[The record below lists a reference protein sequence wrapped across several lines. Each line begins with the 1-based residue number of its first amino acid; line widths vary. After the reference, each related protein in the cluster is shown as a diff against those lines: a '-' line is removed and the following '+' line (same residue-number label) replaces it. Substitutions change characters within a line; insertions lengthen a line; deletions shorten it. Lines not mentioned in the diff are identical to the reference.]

1 MTDRVSRYP
10 GIQAHPELG
19 ARRGGLGEKDFEEL
33 PPMDLMDKL
42 ASLAQRYEE
51 LNTLLAQPG
60 TLEDMSLLQRYGRE
74 HAELEE
80 VVNKYHELVENDK
93 QIAEA
98 QEMYNGDEPEM
109 RDLAYEEM
117 ERLKARKEQLL
128 EEVKVSLLPKDI
140 MDEKNAIVT
149 IQGGAGGD
157 EAALFAGELFRMYT
171 RYAEGRRWKIEI
183 LDINDTVQGG
193 IKDITFV
200 VKGKGAYNRMKYE
213 GGTHRVQRVPVTE
226 ANGRIHTST
235 AKVIVLPEADD
246 DIKIEIK
253 ENDIRVDVYRSTGHG
268 GQSVN
273 TTDSAVRITHLP
285 TGLVVTCQDEKS
297 QLKNKLKALTVL
309 KARLWD
315 LQEAQRQEELSKT
328 RRSQVQTGD
337 RSEKIRTY
345 NFPQDRVTDHRVGLT
360 RHNLPGVLNGEL
372 DEFID
377 TLITVDQADK
387 LQHLFEEEVKVK

>member
-1 MTDRVSRYP
+1 MN
-10 GIQAHPELG
+10 
-19 ARRGGLGEKDFEEL
+19 
-33 PPMDLMDKL
+33 KL
-42 ASLAQRYEE
+42 ANLAERYEE
-51 LNTLLAQPG
+51 LNNLMAQPEV
-60 TLEDMSLLQRYGRE
+60 LDDISLLQRYGRE
-74 HAELEE
+74 RAELEE
-80 VVNKYHELVENDK
+80 VVQKYYDLVSTEK

-98 QEMYNGDEPEM
+98 QELYDGDDLEM
-109 RDLAYEEM
+109 RDLAYEEL
-117 ERLKARKEQLL
+117 ERLKASREQQL
-128 EEVKVSLLPKDI
+128 EDVKVLLLPRDI

-149 IQGGAGGD
+149 IQAGAGGD
-157 EAALFAGELFRMYT
+157 EAALFGGELFRMYS
-171 RYAEGRRWKIEI
+171 RYADTRRWKIEV
-183 LDINDTVQGG
+183 LDINDTGQGG

-200 VKGKGAYNRMKYE
+200 VKGKGAYSRMKYE

-246 DIKIEIK
+246 DIEIDVK
-253 ENDIRVDVYRSTGHG
+253 DTDIRVDVYRSTGHG

-297 QLKNKLKALTVL
+297 QLKNKLKAMTVL

-315 LQEAQRQEELSKT
+315 LEEARRQEELSKN

-345 NFPQDRVTDHRVGLT
+345 NFPQDRVTDHRIGYT
-360 RHNLPGVLNGEL
+360 RHNLPGVMNGEI

-377 TLITVDQADK
+377 NLITVDQADK
-387 LQHLFEEEVKVK
+387 LQNLFEEARA

>member
-1 MTDRVSRYP
+1 
-10 GIQAHPELG
+10 
-19 ARRGGLGEKDFEEL
+19 
-33 PPMDLMDKL
+33 MDLMDKL

-51 LNTLLAQPG
+51 LNNLMAQPEV
-60 TLEDMSLLQRYGRE
+60 LEDIPLLQRYGRE

-80 VVNKYHELVENDK
+80 VVHAYNEIINVDR
-93 QIAEA
+93 QSAEA
-98 QEMYNGDEPEM
+98 QQMYESEEGEM
-109 RDLAYEEM
+109 RDLAFEEL
-117 ERLKARKEQLL
+117 EQLKRRKEQLL
-128 EEVKVSLLPKDI
+128 ADVKMILLPKDI

-157 EAALFAGELFRMYT
+157 EAALFAAELFRMYS
-171 RYAEGRRWKIEI
+171 RYADDHRWKIEI
-183 LDINDTVQGG
+183 LDANETEQGG

-200 VKGKGAYNRMKYE
+200 VKGKGAYSRMKYE

-226 ANGRIHTST
+226 SNGRIHTST

-246 DIKIEIK
+246 DIHIDIK
-253 ENDIRVDVYRSTGHG
+253 DSELRVDVYRSTGHG

-297 QLKNKLKALTVL
+297 QLKNKLKAMTVL

-315 LQEAQRQEELSKT
+315 IEEARRQEELSKS
-328 RRSQVQTGD
+328 RHSQVQRGD

-345 NFPQDRVTDHRVGLT
+345 NFPQDRVTDHRIGLT
-360 RHNLPGVLNGEL
+360 RHNLPDVMNGDI

-387 LQHLFEEEVKVK
+387 LQGLFQ

>member
-1 MTDRVSRYP
+1 MN
-10 GIQAHPELG
+10 
-19 ARRGGLGEKDFEEL
+19 
-33 PPMDLMDKL
+33 LMDKL
-42 ASLAQRYEE
+42 ANLAQRYEE
-51 LNTLLAQPG
+51 LNNLMAQPDV
-60 TLEDMSLLQRYGRE
+60 LADPSLLQRYGRE

-80 VVNKYHELVENDK
+80 VVQKYNELTSTDQ

-98 QEMYNGDEPEM
+98 QEMYESEEGEM
-109 RDLAYEEM
+109 RDLAYEEL
-117 ERLKARKEQLL
+117 ENLKQHKEQLL
-128 EEVKVSLLPKDI
+128 EEVKVALLPKDI

-171 RYAEGRRWKIEI
+171 RYADSRRWKIEV
-183 LDINDTVQGG
+183 LDINDTEQGG
-193 IKDITFV
+193 VKDITFV
-200 VKGKGAYNRMKYE
+200 VKGKGAYSRMKYE

-246 DIKIEIK
+246 DINIEIK
-253 ENDIRVDVYRSTGHG
+253 DTDIRVDVYRSTGHG

-297 QLKNKLKALTVL
+297 QLKNKTKALSVL
-309 KARLWD
+309 KSRLWD
-315 LQEAQRQEELSKT
+315 LEEARRQEELSKS

-345 NFPQDRVTDHRVGLT
+345 NFPQDRVTDHRIGLT
-360 RHNLPGVLNGEL
+360 RHNLPEIMNGNL

-377 TLITVDQADK
+377 NLITVDQADK
-387 LQHLFEEEVKVK
+387 LQSTFA

>member
-1 MTDRVSRYP
+1 
-10 GIQAHPELG
+10 
-19 ARRGGLGEKDFEEL
+19 
-33 PPMDLMDKL
+33 MDLMSKL
-42 ASLAQRYEE
+42 ASLAEHYEE
-51 LNTLLAQPG
+51 LNTLMAQPEV
-60 TLEDMSLLQRYGRE
+60 LADIALLQRYGRE

-80 VVNKYHELVENDK
+80 VVQKYHELTATDQ

-98 QEMYNGDEPEM
+98 REMFDGEDGEM
-109 RDLAYEEM
+109 RDLAFEEM
-117 ERLKARKEQLL
+117 ERLKADKEKLL
-128 EEVKVSLLPKDI
+128 EEVKVALLPKDI

-157 EAALFAGELFRMYT
+157 EAALFAGELFRMYN
-171 RYAEGRRWKIEI
+171 RYADTHRWKIEV
-183 LDINDTVQGG
+183 LDANDTEQGG
-193 IKDITFV
+193 IKDVTFV
-200 VKGKGAYNRMKYE
+200 VRGKGAYSRMKYE

-246 DIKIEIK
+246 DIQIDIK
-253 ENDIRVDVYRSTGHG
+253 DTDIRVDVYRSTGHG

-297 QLKNKLKALTVL
+297 QLKNKTKALSVL
-309 KARLWD
+309 KSRLWD
-315 LQEAQRQEELSKT
+315 LEQARRQEELSKS

-345 NFPQDRVTDHRVGLT
+345 NFPQDRVTDHRISLS
-360 RHNLPGVLNGEL
+360 RHNLPGIMNGDI

-377 TLITVDQADK
+377 NLITVDQADK
-387 LQHLFEEEVKVK
+387 LQSTFQ

>member
-1 MTDRVSRYP
+1 
-10 GIQAHPELG
+10 
-19 ARRGGLGEKDFEEL
+19 
-33 PPMDLMDKL
+33 MDLIDKL
-42 ASLAQRYEE
+42 ASLAKRYEE
-51 LNTLLAQPG
+51 LNALMAQPEV
-60 TLEDMSLLQRYGRE
+60 LEDIPLLQRYGRE

-80 VVNKYHELVENDK
+80 VVHKYQELVKNDK

-98 QEMYNGDEPEM
+98 QEMYEGDDPEM
-109 RDLAYEEM
+109 RELAFEEI
-117 ERLKARKEQLL
+117 ERLKADREQLL
-128 EEVKVSLLPKDI
+128 EEIKVSLLPKDI

-157 EAALFAGELFRMYT
+157 EAALFAGELFRMYS
-171 RYAEGRRWKIEI
+171 RYAEGRRWKVEI
-183 LDINDTVQGG
+183 LDINETGQGG

-200 VKGKGAYNRMKYE
+200 IKGKGAYSRMKYE

-246 DIKIEIK
+246 DIQIDIK
-253 ENDIRVDVYRSTGHG
+253 ESDIRVDVYRSTGHG

-315 LQEAQRQEELSKT
+315 LEEARRQEELSKN

-345 NFPQDRVTDHRVGLT
+345 NFPQDRVTDHRIGLT

-377 TLITVDQADK
+377 NLIAVDQADK
-387 LQHLFEEEVKVK
+387 LQHLFEEEVAVK

>member
-1 MTDRVSRYP
+1 
-10 GIQAHPELG
+10 
-19 ARRGGLGEKDFEEL
+19 
-33 PPMDLMDKL
+33 MDLMNKL
-42 ASLAQRYEE
+42 ASLAERYEE
-51 LNTLLAQPG
+51 LNTLMAQPEV
-60 TLEDMSLLQRYGRE
+60 LADIDLLQRYGRE
-74 HAELEE
+74 HAELED
-80 VVNKYHELVENDK
+80 VVQKYNELIETDK

-98 QEMYNGDEPEM
+98 REMFENEEDEM
-109 RDLAYEEM
+109 RDLAFEEM
-117 ERLKARKEQLL
+117 EQLKAKKERLL
-128 EEVKVSLLPKDI
+128 EDVKVALLPKDI

-157 EAALFAGELFRMYT
+157 EAALFAGELFRMYS
-171 RYAEGRRWKIEI
+171 RYADDHRWKIEVM
-183 LDINDTVQGG
+183 DANETEQGG

-200 VKGKGAYNRMKYE
+200 VKGKGAYSRMKYE

-235 AKVIVLPEADD
+235 AKVIVLPEADED
-246 DIKIEIK
+246 IQIDIKET
-253 ENDIRVDVYRSTGHG
+253 DIRVDVYRSTGHG

-285 TGLVVTCQDEKS
+285 SGLVVTCQDEKS
-297 QLKNKLKALTVL
+297 QLKNKAKALSVL

-315 LQEAQRQEELSKT
+315 IEQARRQEELSKS

-345 NFPQDRVTDHRVGLT
+345 NFPQDRVTDHRIGLT
-360 RHNLPGVLNGEL
+360 RHNLPGIMNGDL

-377 TLITVDQADK
+377 NLITVDQADK
-387 LQHLFEEEVKVK
+387 LQSMFQQ

>member
-1 MTDRVSRYP
+1 
-10 GIQAHPELG
+10 
-19 ARRGGLGEKDFEEL
+19 
-33 PPMDLMDKL
+33 MDLMQKL
-42 ASLAQRYEE
+42 ADLAKRYEE
-51 LNTLLAQPG
+51 LNTLMAQPEV
-60 TLEDMSLLQRYGRE
+60 LEDISLLQRYGRE
-74 HAELEE
+74 HAELEDIAQ
-80 VVNKYHELVENDK
+80 KYNALIDTDK

-98 QEMYNGDEPEM
+98 QEMYQSEEGEM
-109 RDLAYEEM
+109 RDLAFEEL
-117 ERLKARKEQLL
+117 ERLRAQKERLL

-157 EAALFAGELFRMYT
+157 EAALFAAELFRMYS
-171 RYAEGRRWKIEI
+171 RYAEGRRWKIEVM
-183 LDINDTVQGG
+183 DINETEQGG

-200 VKGKGAYNRMKYE
+200 MKGRGAYSRMKYE

-235 AKVIVLPEADD
+235 AKVIVLPEADED
-246 DIKIEIK
+246 TEIEIK
-253 ENDIRVDVYRSTGHG
+253 DSDIRVDVYRSTGHG

-297 QLKNKLKALTVL
+297 QLKNKQKALTVL
-309 KARLWD
+309 RSRLWD
-315 LQEAQRQEELSKT
+315 LQEARRQEELSKS
-328 RRSQVQTGD
+328 RRSQVQMGD

-345 NFPQDRVTDHRVGLT
+345 NFPQDRVTDHRIGLS
-360 RHNLPGVLNGEL
+360 RHNLPGVMDGDL

-377 TLITVDQADK
+377 NLTAVDQADK
-387 LQHLFEEEVKVK
+387 LQSIFA

>member
-1 MTDRVSRYP
+1 
-10 GIQAHPELG
+10 
-19 ARRGGLGEKDFEEL
+19 
-33 PPMDLMDKL
+33 MDLMEKL
-42 ASLAQRYEE
+42 RSLAQRSEE
-51 LNTLLAQPG
+51 LNRLMAQPDV
-60 TLEDMSLLQRYGRE
+60 LNAIPQLQRYGRE
-74 HAELEE
+74 HAELDE
-80 VVNKYHELVENDK
+80 VVQKYYEIVDNDK

-98 QEMYNGDEPEM
+98 QEMFESEEGEM
-109 RDLAYEEM
+109 RDLAFEEL
-117 ERLKARKEQLL
+117 ERLKARKEHLL
-128 EEVKVSLLPKDI
+128 DEVKVLLLPKDI

-149 IQGGAGGD
+149 IQAGAGGD
-157 EAALFAGELFRMYT
+157 EAALFAGELFRMYS
-171 RYAEGRRWKIEI
+171 RYADARRWKVEI
-183 LDINDTVQGG
+183 LDTNETGQGG
-193 IKDITFV
+193 IKDMTFV
-200 VKGKGAYNRMKYE
+200 IRGKGAYSRMKYE

-246 DIKIEIK
+246 TIDIDIKDS
-253 ENDIRVDVYRSTGHG
+253 DIRVDVYRSTGHG

-297 QLKNKLKALTVL
+297 QLKNKLKALSVL

-315 LQEAQRQEELSKT
+315 LEEARRQEELSKS
-328 RRSQVQTGD
+328 RRSQVQMGD

-345 NFPQDRVTDHRVGLT
+345 NFPQDRVTDHRIGLT

-377 TLITVDQADK
+377 NLITADQADK
-387 LQHLFEEEVKVK
+387 LQNLFTEEGEE

>member
-1 MTDRVSRYP
+1 MRERS
-10 GIQAHPELG
+10 
-19 ARRGGLGEKDFEEL
+19 EEL
-33 PPMDLMDKL
+33 KHMDLIDKL
-42 ASLAQRYEE
+42 ANLAQRYEE
-51 LNTLLAQPG
+51 LNTLLAQPEV
-60 TLEDMSLLQRYGRE
+60 LDDIPLLQRYGRE
-74 HAELEE
+74 HAGLED
-80 VVNKYHELVENDK
+80 VVNTYHEIMDTDK

-98 QEMYNGDEPEM
+98 REMYEGNDPEI
-109 RDLAYEEM
+109 RDLAFEEI
-117 ERLKARKEQLL
+117 ERLKARREQLL
-128 EEVKVSLLPKDI
+128 EEVKLSLLPKDI

-157 EAALFAGELFRMYT
+157 EAALFAGELYRMYA
-171 RYAEGRRWKIEI
+171 RYADGRRWKIEI
-183 LDINDTVQGG
+183 LDINETGQGG

-200 VKGKGAYNRMKYE
+200 VTGKGAYNRLKYE

-246 DIKIEIK
+246 DIEIEIK

-345 NFPQDRVTDHRVGLT
+345 NFPQDRVTDHRIGLT

-387 LQHLFEEEVKVK
+387 LQHLFEEEVHVR

>member
-1 MTDRVSRYP
+1 
-10 GIQAHPELG
+10 
-19 ARRGGLGEKDFEEL
+19 
-33 PPMDLMDKL
+33 MDLMEKL

-51 LNTLLAQPG
+51 LNTLMSQPEV
-60 TLEDMSLLQRYGRE
+60 LDDISLLQRYGRE

-80 VVNKYHELVENDK
+80 VVQKYHALIANEQK
-93 QIAEA
+93 IAEA
-98 QEMYNGDEPEM
+98 QEMYQTSDEPEM
-109 RDLAYEEM
+109 RDLAHEEL
-117 ERLKARKEQLL
+117 EHLKEQKEHLL
-128 EEVKVSLLPKDI
+128 EEVRISLLPKDI

-149 IQGGAGGD
+149 IQGGTGGD
-157 EAALFAGELFRMYT
+157 EAALFAGELFRMYS
-171 RYAEGRRWKIEI
+171 RYAEGRRWKVEI
-183 LDINDTVQGG
+183 LDINETGQGG

-246 DIKIEIK
+246 DIQIDIK

-315 LQEAQRQEELSKT
+315 IEEARRQEELSKT
-328 RRSQVQTGD
+328 RRSKVQTGD

-345 NFPQDRVTDHRVGLT
+345 NFPQDRVTDHRIGLT

-387 LQHLFEEEVKVK
+387 LQHLFEEEVKVN